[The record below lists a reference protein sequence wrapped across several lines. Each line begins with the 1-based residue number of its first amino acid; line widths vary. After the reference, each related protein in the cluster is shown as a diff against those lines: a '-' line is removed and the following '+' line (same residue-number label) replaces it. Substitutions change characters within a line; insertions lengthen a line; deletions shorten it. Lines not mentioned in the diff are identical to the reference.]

1 MALDGGFMLG
11 LFTVKAEPAANHRLT
26 LDSTVEISST
36 CKNDSSELSQFS
48 SKRLTSIFFLVTD
61 RGKMMPFLTEIA
73 FLIVR

>member
-26 LDSTVEISST
+26 LYSTVEISST

-48 SKRLTSIFFLVTD
+48 SKRLTSIFFLVT
-61 RGKMMPFLTEIA
+61 RTEA
-73 FLIVR
+73 K